1 MILAGDLTD
10 GIALNGNQV
19 IDSLLN
25 LLFRCSH
32 SRMTRPMTPA
42 KKAGEP
48 GAETYVVCL
57 ECGKQFLYDMKE
69 MRVGKAVPVS
79 PHDGV
84 LYEDTP
90 PPKTKKL
97 RNAAVASAV
106 PIAFV
111 AFKWLK
117 KGDTRKG
124 GDSEADEK

>member
-1 MILAGDLTD
+1 
-10 GIALNGNQV
+10 V

-48 GAETYVVCL
+48 GADTYVVCL

-79 PHDGV
+79 PSDGV
-84 LYEDTP
+84 LHDDMP
-90 PPKTKKL
+90 PPKNKKL

-106 PIAFV
+106 PIAFM

-117 KGDTRKG
+117 KGDSRKA
-124 GDSEADEK
+124 GDSAGQDEE